1 MAVLGYLPNLKRGLG
16 LAFSANFLHDFSI
29 YQEFISMVEK
39 CVEDAE
45 EKVNIAEM
53 EVGGNHFKKILK
65 SVPKFLGVSL
75 FLLEED
81 M

>member
-1 MAVLGYLPNLKRGLG
+1 
-16 LAFSANFLHDFSI
+16 
-29 YQEFISMVEK
+29 MVEK